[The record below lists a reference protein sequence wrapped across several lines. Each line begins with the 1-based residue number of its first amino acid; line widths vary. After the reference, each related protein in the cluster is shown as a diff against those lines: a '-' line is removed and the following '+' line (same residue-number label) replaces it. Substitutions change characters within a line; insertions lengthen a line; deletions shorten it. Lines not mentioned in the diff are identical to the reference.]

1 MFYIFIIFL
10 FIITLKNH
18 LWKVI
23 KSVIIIIIIIIII
36 IKETVISREFRK
48 IKEVVAWMH
57 N

>member
-36 IKETVISREFRK
+36 KETVISREFRK

>member
-57 N
+57 I